1 MSIPAIPPLTIDGPT
16 PSASAQPSPV
26 CPASGMS
33 LVAEEANAAMGL
45 RVMTLK
51 LTNCGG
57 TTRVL
62 NGYPDVRVLDA
73 GRKQLAVE
81 VLHGAADIM
90 TDDRFDA
97 GPVRVALRPGEQA
110 VTGLVW
116 RNTVTDGTPANGA
129 YVSLAP
135 SAGADRL
142 TVPSL
147 IDLGTTG
154 KLGVSAWAHG

>member
-1 MSIPAIPPLTIDGPT
+1 
-16 PSASAQPSPV
+16 
-26 CPASGMS
+26 
-33 LVAEEANAAMGL
+33 
-45 RVMTLK
+45 MTLR
-51 LTNCGG
+51 LTNCGK
-57 TTRVL
+57 TARVL

-73 GRKQLAVE
+73 EKKPLAVE
-81 VLHGAADIM
+81 VLHGTADIM
-90 TDDRFDA
+90 TNDRFDA

-135 SAGADRL
+135 SAGTDRL

-154 KLGVSAWAHG
+154 RLGVSAWSRG